1 MKKYLVLLLC
11 LWILVSIGAVVSADE
26 TVIDLVAGQHEVIGN
41 VTVEQIGDEL
51 IVTYNVTSTGWCL
64 TTTHLYVGSTPA
76 QRHSPGRFPYKH
88 ENLDC
93 VTVDTF
99 TISDLTTDTV
109 YVAAHADAFFSVNNN
124 IDLNG
129 TVQFTLD
136 PSIDS
141 YFDNVISGMIA
152 GDYLAWCV
160 DVDTAIHL
168 NVKYEGITHSTLGS
182 FPAELVD
189 RPENMDLINY
199 IINQDYLGQGMSADD
214 IQMAI
219 WSLIDDRA
227 PNPGTANTANVA
239 AIVAD
244 ALANG
249 EGFFPTCGDVVA
261 IIIEP
266 TVEAQTTII
275 EYPVPCLDGPD
286 RKETAWALADG
297 GIAFRQGWG
306 SYFTVQL
313 NAADTAIAP
322 ADVATTSNSLTAI
335 NGNIDIALVETATTA
350 INQAQAAANANND
363 DDSDDDGKVQVCH
376 AAGNSGNWVQL
387 EISRNGL
394 NGFFND
400 DGSPRNGLDYRGR
413 CNS

>member
-1 MKKYLVLLLC
+1 
-11 LWILVSIGAVVSADE
+11 
-26 TVIDLVAGQHEVIGN
+26 
-41 VTVEQIGDEL
+41 
-51 IVTYNVTSTGWCL
+51 
-64 TTTHLYVGSTPA
+64 
-76 QRHSPGRFPYKH
+76 
-88 ENLDC
+88 
-93 VTVDTF
+93 
-99 TISDLTTDTV
+99 V
-109 YVAAHADAFFSVNNN
+109 YVAAHADAFFSVNND

-141 YFDNVISGMIA
+141 YFDNVIAGMIA

-168 NVKYEGITHSTLGS
+168 NVKYEGTTYSTLGS

-199 IINQDYLGQGMSADD
+199 IINQDYLAQGMSADD

-219 WSLIDDRA
+219 WTLIDDRA

-249 EGFFPTCGDVVA
+249 EGFVPTCGDVVA

-275 EYPVPCLDGPD
+275 EYPVPCLEGAD
-286 RKETAWALADG
+286 RKETAWALADD

-313 NAADTAIAP
+313 NAADIAIA
-322 ADVATTSNSLTAI
+322 ATDSSTTSNSLTTS

-363 DDSDDDGKVQVCH
+363 DGDDSDEDDGKVQVCH
-376 AAGNSGNWVQL
+376 AAGRSGNWVQL

-400 DGSPRNGLDYRGR
+400 DGSPRNGLDYMGR

>member
-11 LWILVSIGAVVSADE
+11 LWILFSIGAVVSADE

-41 VTVEQIGDEL
+41 VTVEQVGDEL
-51 IVTYNVTSTGWCL
+51 IVTYNVTSAGWCL

-99 TISDLTTDTV
+99 TISDLTSDTV
-109 YVAAHADAFFSVNNN
+109 YVAAHADTFFSVNNN

-129 TVQFTLD
+129 TVQYTLD

-141 YFDNVISGMIA
+141 YFDNVLTGTIA

-160 DVDTAIHL
+160 DVDRGIGV
-168 NVKYEGITHSTLGS
+168 NVKYDGTAYSTLGS

-189 RPENMDLINY
+189 HPENMDLVNY

-219 WSLIDDRA
+219 WTLIDDRA

-239 AIVAD
+239 TIVAD

-249 EGFFPTCGDVVA
+249 EDFVPTCGDVVA

-266 TVEAQTTII
+266 TIEAQTTII
-275 EYPVPCLDGPD
+275 EYPVPCPEGAD
-286 RKETAWALADG
+286 RKETAWALAAD

-313 NAADTAIAP
+313 NSADTAIAP
-322 ADVATTSNSLTAI
+322 ADAATTSNSLTAI

-363 DDSDDDGKVQVCH
+363 GDDEDDGKVQVGH

-400 DGSPRNGLDYRGR
+400 DGSPRNGLDYIGR